1 MMNKMFLR
9 FSVLSLGFL
18 WPYAFAGDLT
28 WYVPPD
34 RYRFCA
40 IAGYEDILETA
51 CSWDATARAAGNCD
65 QPQYQ
70 QAVGKRT
77 IYQACSTLL
86 VIGEGGPLPA
96 SPPPTISAADA
107 KIWRLIKSLQPI
119 AAVAVA
125 NKAPAC
131 LSNVKPYPER
141 RAKADHEFYF
151 RCINELDST
160 MRKNA
165 KEGLEGRIVAM
176 IEEALARS
184 NFNDPLT
191 VAAAAELALL
201 LEDEGVKASMS
212 SIDALLQRFK

>member
-1 MMNKMFLR
+1 MNKMFLR
-9 FSVLSLGFL
+9 LSVLSLGFL
-18 WPYAFAGDLT
+18 WPYVFAGDLS

-40 IAGYEDILETA
+40 IEGYEDILETA

-77 IYQACSTLL
+77 IYKACSTLL

-96 SPPPTISAADA
+96 SPPPAISAADA

-151 RCINELDST
+151 RCLDDMDSET
-160 MRKNA
+160 RKNA
-165 KEGLEGRIVAM
+165 TEGLEGRIVGMVEA
-176 IEEALARS
+176 ALARS
-184 NFNDPLT
+184 NFNDPQT
-191 VAAAAELALL
+191 AAAVAELALL
-201 LEDEGVKASMS
+201 LEDEGAKASKG
-212 SIDALLQRFK
+212 SIEALLQRFK